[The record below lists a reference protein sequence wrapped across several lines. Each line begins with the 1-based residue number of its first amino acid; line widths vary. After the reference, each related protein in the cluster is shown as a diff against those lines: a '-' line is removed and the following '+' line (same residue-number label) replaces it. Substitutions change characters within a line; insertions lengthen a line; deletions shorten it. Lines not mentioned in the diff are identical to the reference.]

1 MGRVWMKLTV
11 CGTGY
16 VGLVTG
22 VCLAEIGHEVVCF
35 DKDEQKINML
45 KEGICPI
52 YEPGLEKLLV
62 KQLLSKKLHFST
74 DANQAYKES
83 EVIFLAVG
91 TPEKEDG
98 AADLTFI
105 EQAVETMAQHIT
117 SHTIIVTKSTVP
129 IGTNDRLQATFDN
142 KGVSVDVV
150 SNPEFLREGSGIYDT
165 FHGDRIVIGS
175 NHKEA
180 KEIVEDI
187 FRPFQIPIVHM
198 SIRSAEMVKYA
209 SNTFLATKI
218 SFINEIAKLCEY
230 TGANV
235 EDVALGMGMDSRIG
249 TPFLKAG
256 IGFGG
261 SCFPKDTKALEKVAS
276 LSGYEFQILQSVIKV
291 NEKQKSLLF
300 EKAIDRMGKVEG
312 KTVAVLG
319 LSFKPNT
326 DDIRDAPSI
335 PLMDDLLEA
344 GALVR
349 AYDPVAHNHVKKRY
363 QNAIHYSETIE
374 NAINQADLVC
384 IVTEWGEIKEFPL
397 EKYKRMMREPLLIDG
412 RNCYKLEEAKQADI
426 TYISIGRE
434 IVERKTP
441 IFRY

>member
-1 MGRVWMKLTV
+1 MKITV

-45 KEGICPI
+45 KAGICPI
-52 YEPGLEKLLV
+52 YEPGLEELLL
-62 KQLLSKKLHFST
+62 KQLLAKRLHFST
-74 DANQAYKES
+74 DAKQAYKEP

-105 EQAVETMAQHIT
+105 EQAVETIAQHIV
-117 SHTIIVTKSTVP
+117 SHKIIVTKSTVP
-129 IGTNDRLQATFDN
+129 IGTNDRLQAMFDGKDVPVN
-142 KGVSVDVV
+142 VV

-165 FHGDRIVIGS
+165 FHGERIVIGS

-180 KEIVEDI
+180 KEKVEKI
-187 FRPFQIPIVHM
+187 LQPLQIPIIHM

-261 SCFPKDTKALEKVAS
+261 SCFPKDTKALENVAS
-276 LSGYEFQILQSVIKV
+276 LYGYEFQILRSVINV

-300 EKAIDRMGKVEG
+300 EKAIDRMGSVEG

-335 PLMDDLLEA
+335 PLMDDLIEA
-344 GALVR
+344 GAYVR
-349 AYDPVAHNHVKKRY
+349 AYDPIAHNHVKKRY
-363 QNAIHYSETIE
+363 QNTIHYSETIE
-374 NAINQADLVC
+374 NAIEQADLVC

-397 EKYKRMMREPLLIDG
+397 DKYKRMMREPLLIDG

-434 IVERKTP
+434 VVERKTP

>member
-1 MGRVWMKLTV
+1 MKITV

-35 DKDEQKINML
+35 DKDDLKINML

-52 YEPGLEKLLV
+52 YEPGLEELLL
-62 KQLLSKKLHFST
+62 KQLLAKRLLFST
-74 DANQAYKES
+74 DAKQAYMES
-83 EVIFLAVG
+83 EVVFLAVG

-105 EQAVETMAQHIT
+105 EQAVETIAQHIT

-129 IGTNDRLQATFDN
+129 IGTNDRLQARFDE

-175 NHKEA
+175 NQKEA
-180 KEIVEDI
+180 KEKVEKI
-187 FRPFQIPIVHM
+187 FQPLQIPIVHM
-198 SIRSAEMVKYA
+198 SRRSAEMVKYA

-218 SFINEIAKLCEY
+218 SFINEIAKLCEH

-261 SCFPKDTKALEKVAS
+261 SCFPKDTKALENVAS
-276 LSGYEFQILQSVIKV
+276 LYGYEFQILQSVIKV

-300 EKAIDRMGKVEG
+300 EKAMDRMGTVEG
-312 KTVAVLG
+312 KIVAVLG

-335 PLMDDLLEA
+335 PLMDDLIEA
-344 GALVR
+344 GAHVR
-349 AYDPVAHNHVKKRY
+349 AYDPVAHKHVKKRY
-363 QNAIHYSETIE
+363 QNTIHYSETIE
-374 NAINQADLVC
+374 HAIDQADLVC
-384 IVTEWGEIKEFPL
+384 IVTEWGEIKDFPL
-397 EKYKRMMREPLLIDG
+397 HKYKRMMREPLLIDG

-434 IVERKTP
+434 VVERKTP

>member
-1 MGRVWMKLTV
+1 MKITV

-35 DKDEQKINML
+35 DTDEQKINLL

-52 YEPGLEKLLV
+52 YEPGLEELLL
-62 KQLLSKKLHFST
+62 KQLHGKRLHFST

-105 EQAVETMAQHIT
+105 EQAVETIAQYII

-129 IGTNDRLQATFDN
+129 IGTNDRLQATFDE

-175 NHKEA
+175 NHNEA
-180 KEIVEDI
+180 KEIVEKI
-187 FRPFQIPIVHM
+187 FQPLQIPIIHM
-198 SIRSAEMVKYA
+198 SVRSAEMVKYA

-261 SCFPKDTKALEKVAS
+261 SCFPKDTKALENVAS
-276 LSGYEFQILQSVIKV
+276 MYGYEFQILQSVIKV

-300 EKAIDRMGKVEG
+300 EKAMDRMGTVEG
-312 KTVAVLG
+312 KNVAVLG

-335 PLMDDLLEA
+335 PLIDNLLEA

-363 QNAIHYSETIE
+363 KKAIHYSETIE
-374 NAINQADLVC
+374 NAIDQADLVC

-397 EKYKRMMREPLLIDG
+397 EKYKQMMREPLLIDG
-412 RNCYKLEEAKQADI
+412 RNCYKLEEAQQADI

-434 IVERKTP
+434 VVERKTP

>member
-1 MGRVWMKLTV
+1 MKITV

-22 VCLAEIGHEVVCF
+22 VCLAEMGHEVVCF
-35 DKDEQKINML
+35 DTDEQKINL
-45 KEGICPI
+45 LQAGICPI
-52 YEPGLEKLLV
+52 YEPGLEELLL
-62 KQLLSKKLHFST
+62 KQLLAKRLHFST
-74 DANQAYKES
+74 DAKQAYKES

-91 TPEKEDG
+91 TPEKDDG
-98 AADLTFI
+98 AADLIFI
-105 EQAVETMAQHIT
+105 EQAVVTIAQHIT
-117 SHTIIVTKSTVP
+117 SYTIIVTKSTVP
-129 IGTNDRLQATFDN
+129 IGTNDRLQATFDG
-142 KGVSVDVV
+142 KGVSVEVV

-180 KEIVEDI
+180 REKVEKI
-187 FRPFQIPIVHM
+187 FQPLQIPIVHM

-261 SCFPKDTKALEKVAS
+261 SCFPKDTKALENVAS
-276 LSGYEFQILQSVIKV
+276 LYEYEFQILQSVIKV

-300 EKAIDRMGKVEG
+300 EKAMDRMGSVEG

-335 PLMDDLLEA
+335 PLIEDLLNA
-344 GALVR
+344 GAHVR
-349 AYDPVAHNHVKKRY
+349 VYDPIANHHVKKRY
-363 QNAIHYSETIE
+363 QNTIHYSDTIE
-374 NAINQADLVC
+374 NAIDQADLVC

-397 EKYKRMMREPLLIDG
+397 SKYKQMMREPLLIDG
-412 RNCYKLEEAKQADI
+412 RNCYKLEEAKHADI

-434 IVERKTP
+434 VVERKTP

>member
-1 MGRVWMKLTV
+1 MKITV

-45 KEGICPI
+45 KAGICPI
-52 YEPGLEKLLV
+52 YEPGLEELLL
-62 KQLLSKKLHFST
+62 KQLLAKRLHFST
-74 DANQAYKES
+74 DAKQAYKEP

-105 EQAVETMAQHIT
+105 EQAVETIAQHIV
-117 SHTIIVTKSTVP
+117 SHKIIVTKSTVP
-129 IGTNDRLQATFDN
+129 IGTNDRLQAMFDG
-142 KGVSVDVV
+142 KGVPVTVV
-150 SNPEFLREGSGIYDT
+150 SIPEFLREGSGIYDT
-165 FHGDRIVIGS
+165 FHGERIVIGS

-180 KEIVEDI
+180 KEKVEKI
-187 FRPFQIPIVHM
+187 FQPLQIPIIHM

-261 SCFPKDTKALEKVAS
+261 SCFPKDTKALENVAS
-276 LSGYEFQILQSVIKV
+276 LYGYEFQILRSVINV

-300 EKAIDRMGKVEG
+300 EKAIDRMGSVEG

-335 PLMDDLLEA
+335 PLMDDLIEA
-344 GALVR
+344 GAHVR
-349 AYDPVAHNHVKKRY
+349 AYDPIAHNHVEKIY
-363 QNAIHYSETIE
+363 QNTIHYSETIE
-374 NAINQADLVC
+374 NAIEQADLVC
-384 IVTEWGEIKEFPL
+384 IVTEWGEIKGFPL
-397 EKYKRMMREPLLIDG
+397 DKYKRMMREPLLIDG
-412 RNCYKLEEAKQADI
+412 RNCYKLEEAKRADI

-434 IVERKTP
+434 VVERKTP

>member
-1 MGRVWMKLTV
+1 MKITV

-35 DKDEQKINML
+35 DTDEQKINML

-52 YEPGLEKLLV
+52 YEPGLEELLL
-62 KQLLSKKLHFST
+62 KQLLAKRLHFST
-74 DANQAYKES
+74 DAKQAYKEP

-105 EQAVETMAQHIT
+105 EQAVETIAQHIV

-129 IGTNDRLQATFDN
+129 IGTNDRLQAMFDGKDVPVN
-142 KGVSVDVV
+142 VV

-165 FHGDRIVIGS
+165 FHGERIVIGS

-180 KEIVEDI
+180 KEKVEKI
-187 FRPFQIPIVHM
+187 FQPLQIPIIHM

-261 SCFPKDTKALEKVAS
+261 SCFPKDTKALENVAS
-276 LSGYEFQILQSVIKV
+276 LYGYEFQILRSVINV

-300 EKAIDRMGKVEG
+300 EKAIDRMGSVEG

-335 PLMDDLLEA
+335 PLMDDLIEA
-344 GALVR
+344 GAYVR
-349 AYDPVAHNHVKKRY
+349 AYDPIAHNHVKRRY
-363 QNAIHYSETIE
+363 QNTIHYSETIE
-374 NAINQADLVC
+374 IAIEQADLVC

-397 EKYKRMMREPLLIDG
+397 HKYKRMMREPLLIDG

-434 IVERKTP
+434 VVERKTP

>member
-1 MGRVWMKLTV
+1 MKITV

-22 VCLAEIGHEVVCF
+22 VCLAEIGHDVVCL
-35 DKDEQKINML
+35 DTDEQKINL
-45 KEGICPI
+45 LQSGICPI
-52 YEPGLEKLLV
+52 YEPGLEELLS
-62 KQLLSKKLHFST
+62 KQLLAKRLHFST
-74 DANQAYKES
+74 DAKQAYKHA

-98 AADLTFI
+98 AADLTYI
-105 EQAVETMAQHIT
+105 QQAAETMAQHIT
-117 SHTIIVTKSTVP
+117 SHKIIVTKSTVP
-129 IGTNDRLQATFDN
+129 IGTNDQLQAMFDRR
-142 KGVSVDVV
+142 GISVDVV

-175 NHKEA
+175 NNKAAME
-180 KEIVEDI
+180 KVEKI
-187 FRPFQIPIVHM
+187 FQPLQIPIVHM
-198 SIRSAEMVKYA
+198 SICSAEMVKYA

-218 SFINEIAKLCEY
+218 SFINEIARLCDY

-261 SCFPKDTKALEKVAS
+261 SCFPKDTKALENVAS
-276 LSGYEFQILQSVIKV
+276 LYGYEFQILRSVIQV

-300 EKAIDRMGKVEG
+300 EKAINRMGTVEG
-312 KTVAVLG
+312 KDVAVLG

-335 PLMDDLLEA
+335 PLIDELVGA
-344 GALVR
+344 GAHVR
-349 AYDPVAHNHVKKRY
+349 VFDPIASKHVKKRY
-363 QNAIHYSETIE
+363 RDLIHFSDTIE
-374 NAINQADLVC
+374 NAITQADLVC
-384 IVTEWGEIKEFPL
+384 IVTEWAEIKEFPL
-397 EKYKRMMREPLLIDG
+397 DNYNRMMREPLVIDG
-412 RNCYKLEEAKQADI
+412 RNCYKLEEAERSDM
-426 TYISIGRE
+426 TYISIGRRV
-434 IVERKTP
+434 VERKTP
-441 IFRY
+441 ILRY

>member
-1 MGRVWMKLTV
+1 MKITV

-35 DKDEQKINML
+35 DRDEQKINML
-45 KEGICPI
+45 KAGQCPI
-52 YEPGLEKLLV
+52 YEPGLEELLL
-62 KQLLSKKLHFST
+62 KQLIAKRLHFST
-74 DANQAYKES
+74 DAKQAYKES

-91 TPEKEDG
+91 TPQKEDG

-105 EQAVETMAQHIT
+105 EQAVETIVQHIN
-117 SHTIIVTKSTVP
+117 SHKIVVTKSTVP
-129 IGTNDRLQATFDN
+129 IGTNDRLQARFDE

-175 NHKEA
+175 NHKDA
-180 KEIVEDI
+180 KEKVEKI
-187 FRPFQIPIVHM
+187 FQPLQIPIVHM
-198 SIRSAEMVKYA
+198 SRRSAEMVKYA

-261 SCFPKDTKALEKVAS
+261 SCFPKDTKALENVAS
-276 LSGYEFQILQSVIKV
+276 LYGYEFQILQSVIKV

-300 EKAIDRMGKVEG
+300 EKAVDRMGTVKG

-344 GALVR
+344 GAHVR
-349 AYDPVAHNHVKKRY
+349 VYDPIAHHHVKKRY
-363 QNAIHYSETIE
+363 QNTIHYSETIE
-374 NAINQADLVC
+374 NAIEQADLVC
-384 IVTEWGEIKEFPL
+384 IVTEWGVIKDFPL
-397 EKYKRMMREPLLIDG
+397 DKYKKMMSEPLLIDG

-434 IVERKTP
+434 VVERKTP

>member
-1 MGRVWMKLTV
+1 MKITV

-22 VCLAEIGHEVVCF
+22 VCLADIGHEVVCF
-35 DKDEQKINML
+35 DTDEQKINML
-45 KEGICPI
+45 NEGLCPI
-52 YEPGLEKLLV
+52 YEPGLEELLL
-62 KQLLSKKLHFST
+62 KQLLANRLHFST
-74 DANQAYKES
+74 DAKQSYKES

-91 TPEKEDG
+91 TPQKEDG

-105 EQAVETMAQHIT
+105 EQAVETIAQHIN

-129 IGTNDRLQATFDN
+129 IGTNDRLQAMFDG
-142 KGVSVDVV
+142 KGVSVHVV

-180 KEIVEDI
+180 KEKVEKI
-187 FRPFQIPIVHM
+187 FQPLQIPIVHM
-198 SIRSAEMVKYA
+198 SLKSAEMVKYA
-209 SNTFLATKI
+209 SFLATKI

-261 SCFPKDTKALEKVAS
+261 SCFPKDTKALENVAS
-276 LSGYEFQILQSVIKV
+276 LYGYEFQILQSVIKV

-300 EKAIDRMGKVEG
+300 DKAMNRMGTVEG

-335 PLMDDLLEA
+335 PLMDDLIEA
-344 GALVR
+344 GAHVR
-349 AYDPVAHNHVKKRY
+349 AYDPVAHNHVKRIY
-363 QNAIHYSETIE
+363 QNTIHYSETIE
-374 NAINQADLVC
+374 NAIDQADLVC
-384 IVTEWGEIKEFPL
+384 IVTEWGEIKDFPL
-397 EKYKRMMREPLLIDG
+397 HKYKQMMREPLLIDG

-434 IVERKTP
+434 VVERKTP

>member
-1 MGRVWMKLTV
+1 MKITV

-35 DKDEQKINML
+35 DTDEQKINML

-52 YEPGLEKLLV
+52 YEPGLEELLL
-62 KQLLSKKLHFST
+62 KQLLAKRLHFST
-74 DANQAYKES
+74 DAKQAYKEP

-105 EQAVETMAQHIT
+105 EQAVETIAQHIV

-129 IGTNDRLQATFDN
+129 IGTNDRLQAMFDGKDVPVN
-142 KGVSVDVV
+142 VV

-165 FHGDRIVIGS
+165 FHGERIVIGS

-180 KEIVEDI
+180 KEKVEEI
-187 FRPFQIPIVHM
+187 FQPLQIPIVHM

-261 SCFPKDTKALEKVAS
+261 SCFPKDTKALENVAS
-276 LSGYEFQILQSVIKV
+276 LYGYEFQILRSVINV

-300 EKAIDRMGKVEG
+300 EKAIDRMGSVEG

-335 PLMDDLLEA
+335 PLMDDLIEA
-344 GALVR
+344 GAYVR
-349 AYDPVAHNHVKKRY
+349 AYDPIAHNHVKKRY
-363 QNAIHYSETIE
+363 QNTIHYSETIE
-374 NAINQADLVC
+374 NAIEQADLVC

-397 EKYKRMMREPLLIDG
+397 DKYKRMMREPLLIDG

-434 IVERKTP
+434 VVERKTP